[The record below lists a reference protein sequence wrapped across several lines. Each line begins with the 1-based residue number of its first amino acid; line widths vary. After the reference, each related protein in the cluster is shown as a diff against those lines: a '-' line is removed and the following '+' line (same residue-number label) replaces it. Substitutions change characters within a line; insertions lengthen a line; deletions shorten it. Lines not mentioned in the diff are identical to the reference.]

1 MRKDRI
7 LERDHKDY
15 VRAERDVLT
24 AVVHPYIVTLRYS
37 FQASMPVCA
46 CMRRSAGAHCCPA
59 QRSSARSSSRWCMWH
74 AADWGAANWRVLPI
88 HERVLVLCANL

>member
-37 FQASMPVCA
+37 FQVRAQTRPQHSLA
-46 CMRRSAGAHCCPA
+46 RQQCPFG
-59 QRSSARSSSRWCMWH
+59 RHDGSRVVGG
-74 AADWGAANWRVLPI
+74 DVLTL
-88 HERVLVLCANL
+88 H

>member
-37 FQASMPVCA
+37 FQASLAVCA
-46 CMRRSAGAHCCPA
+46 CMRRSAGARCCPA
-59 QRSSARSSSRWCMWH
+59 QPAAARDGTC
-74 AADWGAANWRVLPI
+74 GTLPI
-88 HERVLVLCANL
+88 GALQTGVSCQSMGEGRNL